1 MYIVCLLDHIR
12 RKMFNFAHQ
21 KKTIAMERKTTMKLG
36 SRLLILLGLIG
47 IGLIVGSVAGVMV
60 LPLGLLG
67 MITAQDIFAFITPA
81 IVAMAFFYRKPLQAM
96 CFNKAPGWLALIIVL
111 AVYCISL
118 PGMNWLVKINEEM
131 SLPLWMSGIEQIMRA
146 AEDRAAEVTKQ
157 LLDIHTVGR
166 LLAVT
171 FVVGFMAGL
180 SEEMLFR
187 GAMLRTMQDSH
198 LNKHAVVWL
207 VAFIFSAI
215 HFQFY
220 GFLPRLV
227 LGAWLG
233 YLLVWTRSLWVPIIA
248 HTLNNSTVVVMSYL
262 ANKGI
267 VAEDFGDNLG
277 IPAEGAFPW
286 LAIASI
292 IITIAI
298 AVWVHIHHTRKAPLP
313 HPCD

>member
-1 MYIVCLLDHIR
+1 
-12 RKMFNFAHQ
+12 
-21 KKTIAMERKTTMKLG
+21 MERKTTMKLG
-36 SRLLILLGLIG
+36 SRLLILFGLIG

-96 CFNKAPGWLALIIVL
+96 CFDKAPGWLALIIVL

-131 SLPLWMSGIEQIMRA
+131 SLPSWMSGIEQMMRA
-146 AEDRAAEVTKQ
+146 TEDRAAEVTKQ

-267 VAEDFGDNLG
+267 VAEDFGDNL
-277 IPAEGAFPW
+277 
-286 LAIASI
+286 AIASI
-292 IITIAI
+292 IATIAI
-298 AVWVHIHHTRKAPLP
+298 AVWVHIHYTRKTSLP

>member
-1 MYIVCLLDHIR
+1 
-12 RKMFNFAHQ
+12 
-21 KKTIAMERKTTMKLG
+21 MERKTTMKLG
-36 SRLLILLGLIG
+36 SRLLILFGLIG

-96 CFNKAPGWLALIIVL
+96 CFDKAPGWLALIIVL

-131 SLPLWMSGIEQIMRA
+131 SLPTWMSGIEQMMRA
-146 AEDRAAEVTKQ
+146 TEDRAAEVTKQ

-267 VAEDFGDNLG
+267 VTEDFGDNLG

-298 AVWVHIHHTRKAPLP
+298 AVWVHIHYTRKASLP

>member
-1 MYIVCLLDHIR
+1 
-12 RKMFNFAHQ
+12 
-21 KKTIAMERKTTMKLG
+21 MERKTTMKLG
-36 SRLLILLGLIG
+36 SRLLILFGLIG

-131 SLPLWMSGIEQIMRA
+131 SLPSWMSGIEQIMRA

-292 IITIAI
+292 IATIAI
-298 AVWVHIHHTRKAPLP
+298 AVWVHIHYSEIKINHS
-313 HPCD
+313 

>member
-1 MYIVCLLDHIR
+1 
-12 RKMFNFAHQ
+12 
-21 KKTIAMERKTTMKLG
+21 MERKTTMKLG
-36 SRLLILLGLIG
+36 SRLLILFGLIG

-60 LPLGLLG
+60 LPLGMLG

-96 CFNKAPGWLALIIVL
+96 CFDKAPGWLALIIVL

-131 SLPLWMSGIEQIMRA
+131 SLPSWMSGIEQMMRA

>member
-1 MYIVCLLDHIR
+1 
-12 RKMFNFAHQ
+12 
-21 KKTIAMERKTTMKLG
+21 MERKTTMKLG